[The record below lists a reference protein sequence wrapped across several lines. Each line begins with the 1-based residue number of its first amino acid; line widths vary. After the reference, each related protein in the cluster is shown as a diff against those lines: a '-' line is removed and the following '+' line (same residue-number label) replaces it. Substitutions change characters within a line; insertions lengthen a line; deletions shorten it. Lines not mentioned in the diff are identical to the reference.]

1 LPRTSRSP
9 ELLALQRQQLDAR
22 LSGLPEFPNPADG
35 WIRTIRNALAM
46 TAAQL
51 GKRMGL
57 SPQGVLDTE
66 RRESDGSLTLGKL
79 RTAAAALGCEVRIAF
94 VPRPSLE
101 GIVREQAAQKAR
113 DERNRLVHT
122 MRLEAQEE
130 GVAQVLDE
138 GRAREALLTTRI
150 AQLWD

>member
-1 LPRTSRSP
+1 MPRTSRSP
-9 ELLALQRQQLDAR
+9 EMLALQRRQLDAR
-22 LSGLPEFPNPADG
+22 LAALPEFPDPADG
-35 WIRTIRNALAM
+35 WIRTIRNALGM

-57 SPQGVLDTE
+57 SSQGVLDTE
-66 RRESDGSLTLGKL
+66 RRENDASLTIGKL
-79 RTAAAALGCEVRIAF
+79 RAAANALGCEVRIAL

-101 GIVREQAAQKAR
+101 EVVRRQAELKAGG
-113 DERNRLVHT
+113 ERNRLVHT

-138 GRAREALLTTRI
+138 GGAREVWLAARI